1 MWESRRLPL
10 GTWHNPG
17 PGYFPVLLAVV
28 LLVLGGLVAVM
39 GGRSLRV
46 AAVGWGEAGLAL
58 VILGVCA
65 FICLG
70 LERLGYRLTMLA
82 ALLFLVWL
90 VERRSLTAALVFAFA
105 LAVGSFYLFDTLLRV
120 PLPRGPFKQGAEFE
134 RFFDADAQ
142 RLAEGVRKVGRIEQK

>member
-1 MWESRRLPL
+1 MLTTDRLGGSALCLLAVFVMWESRRLPL

-28 LLVLGGLVAVM
+28 LLLLGALVAAM
-39 GGRSLRV
+39 GGQAPRV
-46 AAVGWGEAGLAL
+46 AAVGWSEGRQAL
-58 VILGVCA
+58 VILGVSA

-90 VERRSLTAALVFAFA
+90 VERRSLAAAVVFAFG
-105 LAVGSFYLFDTLLRV
+105 LAFGSFYLFDTLLRV
-120 PLPRGPFKQGAEFE
+120 PLPRGPFN
-134 RFFDADAQ
+134 
-142 RLAEGVRKVGRIEQK
+142 L